1 MTSNPTVI
9 LRPQRHP
16 APPASSCAER
26 SADAGSRLRSCGF
39 RQTTKSLVRWLAV
52 PAVIRK
58 PKTLPEKVKEKGI
71 SKLVFPKASQ
81 ILTNVIQ
88 LGPRVVL
95 RSTTQLL
102 RVNPLTR
109 IVSVTSLTFIDIFLL
124 AKKKISLNQFFINLT
139 YSLTMFAGSTIGWY
153 AGRFVAT
160 QFALD
165 VALAFAVSL
174 VFLLIG
180 NKTADALTR
189 SVVSR
194 VAITDC
200 ERGLAEINQHCP
212 ADKYIAVS
220 KDACIEVF
228 RLHDDAAKTQCIQQ
242 VIAEAEL
249 LPEPLNVN
257 PHKRDV
263 IPNLK
268 EKTKWPIPRLT

>member
-1 MTSNPTVI
+1 M
-9 LRPQRHP
+9 
-16 APPASSCAER
+16 
-26 SADAGSRLRSCGF
+26 
-39 RQTTKSLVRWLAV
+39 

-58 PKTLPEKVKEKGI
+58 PKTLTEKVKDKGI

-95 RSTTQLL
+95 RSATQLL

-139 YSLTMFAGSTIGWY
+139 YSFTMFAGSTIGWY
-153 AGRFVAT
+153 VGRHIAS

-180 NKTADALTR
+180 NKSADLLTR

-194 VAITDC
+194 VAVTDC
-200 ERGLAEINQHCP
+200 ERGLAEINQMCP

-220 KDACIEVF
+220 KEACIEVF
-228 RLHDDAAKTQCIQQ
+228 RLHDGEAKAKCILQ
-242 VIAEAEL
+242 VIAEAEA
-249 LPEPLNVN
+249 LPHPANAN
-257 PHKRDV
+257 PRKRDV
-263 IPNLK
+263 ILAKANTTLHRHQSAHTTPNTLVN
-268 EKTKWPIPRLT
+268 